1 MEEDNYRNI
10 IQQINCFDNIN
21 DIDDLMEYIQEN
33 NLEEINNDMNSLD
46 LQNMFNLDCSF
57 TIGEL
62 FLPTPSGT
70 NFFSIY
76 NPFQATNAI
85 IPDLFRLCI
94 IKEPILYQNDTE
106 SIKISPKIKI
116 SDSTLSS
123 TSSFIVTRYQKLLPL
138 NIIKSFFYFGYSSN
152 FEIFDPN
159 NISFLEIKIKSY
171 IEKASSSNSKFTDPI
186 TIFNELYSTDSLLQN
201 MIQLNNLL
209 ETVKQEKSDL
219 TNTGN
224 YNLPYLFT
232 YYIISQVIV
241 KGKLLNKKYSNFR
254 DKNTTSLSYS
264 DLVYLNYL
272 KKLIT
277 DNLIFDNFAE
287 LISNSRLGFE
297 LDQTSI
303 NKLNNVV
310 NFTKNNNIFILIDA
324 AFEVKQYILNVISYN
339 LNNKKYNIENY
350 AKPTYLAITKK
361 LYCNYANNESYNYP
375 ELSVPDTCL

>member
-1 MEEDNYRNI
+1 
-10 IQQINCFDNIN
+10 
-21 DIDDLMEYIQEN
+21 
-33 NLEEINNDMNSLD
+33 
-46 LQNMFNLDCSF
+46 
-57 TIGEL
+57 
-62 FLPTPSGT
+62 
-70 NFFSIY
+70 
-76 NPFQATNAI
+76 
-85 IPDLFRLCI
+85 
-94 IKEPILYQNDTE
+94 
-106 SIKISPKIKI
+106 
-116 SDSTLSS
+116 
-123 TSSFIVTRYQKLLPL
+123 
-138 NIIKSFFYFGYSSN
+138 
-152 FEIFDPN
+152 
-159 NISFLEIKIKSY
+159 
-171 IEKASSSNSKFTDPI
+171 
-186 TIFNELYSTDSLLQN
+186 

-232 YYIISQVIV
+232 YYIISQIIV

-303 NKLNNVV
+303 NKLNNAV

>member
-138 NIIKSFFYFGYSSN
+138 NIIKSFF
-152 FEIFDPN
+152 ILD
-159 NISFLEIKIKSY
+159 IVVILKIL
-171 IEKASSSNSKFTDPI
+171 I
-186 TIFNELYSTDSLLQN
+186 L
-201 MIQLNNLL
+201 
-209 ETVKQEKSDL
+209 
-219 TNTGN
+219 
-224 YNLPYLFT
+224 
-232 YYIISQVIV
+232 II
-241 KGKLLNKKYSNFR
+241 
-254 DKNTTSLSYS
+254 
-264 DLVYLNYL
+264 
-272 KKLIT
+272 
-277 DNLIFDNFAE
+277 LIF
-287 LISNSRLGFE
+287 
-297 LDQTSI
+297 
-303 NKLNNVV
+303 
-310 NFTKNNNIFILIDA
+310 
-324 AFEVKQYILNVISYN
+324 
-339 LNNKKYNIENY
+339 
-350 AKPTYLAITKK
+350 
-361 LYCNYANNESYNYP
+361 
-375 ELSVPDTCL
+375 